1 MMKTLVKSTDV
12 QTVLNRMLDNEDAN
26 YVFDELVGC
35 DMSKDSSETIEEEFH
50 AGLNYMYDVLSSN
63 EYNGKTLLQKVI
75 DKDKDNV
82 HSSLFEYEGIAHI
95 IVKY

>member
-1 MMKTLVKSTDV
+1 MKTLVKSTDV

-26 YVFDELVGC
+26 YVWEELVGC
-35 DMSKDSSETIEEEFH
+35 DMSKDTPESIEEEFH
-50 AGLNYMYDVLSSN
+50 AGLNYMYDVLSAH
-63 EYNGKTLLQKVI
+63 EYNGKTLLQKAI

-82 HSSLFEYEGIAHI
+82 HSSLLDYEGIAHI